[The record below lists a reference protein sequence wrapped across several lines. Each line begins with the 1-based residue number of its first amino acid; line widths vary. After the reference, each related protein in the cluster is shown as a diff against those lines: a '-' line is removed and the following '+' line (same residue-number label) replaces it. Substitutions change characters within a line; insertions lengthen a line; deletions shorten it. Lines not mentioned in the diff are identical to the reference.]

1 MIIDEIK
8 RMAERLIERPEKET
22 LSIVVPAAGELP
34 IVSRAPLETVGPDEV
49 CVMMVTMGYC
59 GRDKSTVTGQKTAV
73 SGRIGHEGAGIVIE
87 KGDHVDH
94 VEVGQNVIIFPF
106 IDSHNIGYDWPDG
119 GKGIFSTFAVIPKEA
134 AHPLD
139 KGDIT
144 IREWVSLSLVEPFSG
159 ALRGLKRAD
168 IEERGF
174 VVILGAGPIGCA
186 QAILAKHLHPA
197 IQVVLVDRS
206 ARKIEIVR
214 SRGVPAD
221 YFVLSSNTEEL
232 RRVIK
237 GLAGENSRPLII
249 HSNPYK
255 SSLKQAIAISPDRGT
270 VLLFSGIYD
279 WHKDDDK
286 EIGQGVAIDP
296 RSIHYE
302 EYAIENP
309 LKVRLESKNV
319 TLIGSRGYTRQE
331 FNESADLIA
340 HGRIAPLSLV
350 TKVLRFD
357 ENVLC
362 NLVIEGEKDNNLKI
376 VMSPYDSIVSQ
387 GVESQS

>member
-1 MIIDEIK
+1 MTASAIARI
-8 RMAERLIERPEKET
+8 AEELIVRPERET
-22 LSIVVPAAGELP
+22 LSIVVPKVGELP
-34 IVSRAPLETVGPDEV
+34 IVSRASLEIVGPDEV

-73 SGRIGHEGAGIVIE
+73 PGRIGHEGAGIVIQ

-94 VEVGQNVIIFPF
+94 VEIGQNVIIFPF
-106 IDSHNIGYDWPDG
+106 IGTHNIGYDWPDG
-119 GKGIFSTFAVIPKEA
+119 GKGIFSTLAVIPKEA

-168 IEERGF
+168 IEEKGF

-197 IQVVLVDRS
+197 IKVILVDRS
-206 ARKIEIVR
+206 ERKIETVR
-214 SRGVPAD
+214 SRKVPAD
-221 YFVLSSNTEEL
+221 HFILSGNTEEL
-232 RRVIK
+232 RRVINS
-237 GLAGENSRPLII
+237 LAGENGRPLII

-255 SSLKQAIAISPDRGT
+255 DSLKQAIASSPHEGT

-279 WHKDDDK
+279 WNEDDDR
-286 EIGQGVAIDP
+286 EIGEGVAIDP
-296 RSIHYE
+296 RAIHYE
-302 EYAIENP
+302 EYPIENP
-309 LKVRLESKNV
+309 VIVRLENKSV
-319 TLIGSRGYTRQE
+319 TLIGSRGYSREE

-340 HGRIAPLSLV
+340 RGRIAPLPLV
-350 TKVLRFD
+350 TKVLPFD
-357 ENVLC
+357 ENVLRY
-362 NLVIEGEKDNNLKI
+362 LVIEGEKDSNLKI

-387 GVESQS
+387 GVGLEL